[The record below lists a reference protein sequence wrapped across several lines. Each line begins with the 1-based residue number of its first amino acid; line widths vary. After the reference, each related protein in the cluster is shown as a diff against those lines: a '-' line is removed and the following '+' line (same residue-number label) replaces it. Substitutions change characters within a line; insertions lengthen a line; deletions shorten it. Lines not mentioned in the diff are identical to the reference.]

1 MQEWNAGI
9 QKGYRLSPLTFSGK
23 VTNSANTEKH
33 RETQDSRNPLQGR
46 NDGRLMPGARRRSG
60 EAVISLLPRCAA
72 AVDHADT
79 ELIGHTGQLKTPG
92 FFVVAAPTAP
102 HCHFKSSNSFP
113 VIASEAKW
121 NREIIQRYVLLTK
134 LEKILLFN
142 IRVVLMVHNINYSH
156 AKSLFT
162 IDGFNKAKAE

>member
-60 EAVISLLPRCAA
+60 EAVISLLSDFILEFLR
-72 AVDHADT
+72 
-79 ELIGHTGQLKTPG
+79 HTR
-92 FFVVAAPTAP
+92 
-102 HCHFKSSNSFP
+102 S
-113 VIASEAKW
+113 
-121 NREIIQRYVLLTK
+121 RRTK
-134 LEKILLFN
+134 I
-142 IRVVLMVHNINYSH
+142 V
-156 AKSLFT
+156 T
-162 IDGFNKAKAE
+162 I

>member
-1 MQEWNAGI
+1 MKIRMKSE
-9 QKGYRLSPLTFSGK
+9 
-23 VTNSANTEKH
+23 SAMK
-33 RETQDSRNPLQGR
+33 
-46 NDGRLMPGARRRSG
+46 
-60 EAVISLLPRCAA
+60 SLLPRCAA

-92 FFVVAAPTAP
+92 FFVVAAP

-134 LEKILLFN
+134 LEKILLFT

>member
-1 MQEWNAGI
+1 MTKIVTYLRNAMTQYDMKI
-9 QKGYRLSPLTFSGK
+9 RMKSE
-23 VTNSANTEKH
+23 SAKK
-33 RETQDSRNPLQGR
+33 
-46 NDGRLMPGARRRSG
+46 A
-60 EAVISLLPRCAA
+60 LLPRCAA

-134 LEKILLFN
+134 LEKILLFT